1 VWAPPLKETTTN
13 FFKDVKKGTE
23 GRDGGLQG
31 VGVPRNV
38 RRDAELFQSP
48 QLKYDFFGE
57 MKETGLEDT
66 FNGLFSK

>member
-1 VWAPPLKETTTN
+1 MWAPPLKETTTN
-13 FFKDVKKGTE
+13 FFKEVKGKD
-23 GRDGGLQG
+23 GREGGLQG

-48 QLKYDFFGE
+48 RLKYDFFGE